1 MSANAGVAG
10 LIPGLGRVPR
20 EGNSNLLQCSC
31 MGNPMDRGAW
41 QAIESMRSQ
50 RVGHGLVTK
59 QQQQN

>member
-10 LIPGLGRVPR
+10 LIPGLGRVPG
-20 EGNSNLLQCSC
+20 EGNSNPLQCSC

-50 RVGHGLVTK
+50 RAGHGLVTK